1 MPKNKGGKNFKRGKK
16 TRAPPVLVLKDQNT
30 AYARVEGNL
39 GNGICSVRIISNQGD
54 GELCNGHIRGK
65 VRRAKFFRGDI
76 LLVAMREITKL
87 EEGDKMDVDIN
98 YKYYPDQVQTLER
111 MGHIN
116 HQNDVIS
123 GITFKE
129 HDEFDYDYGSGSD
142 SDSESESDSDNVF
155 TSVGKTVG
163 KTSGKNQNL
172 TVFQAY
178 DDIMPGYDSEEYE
191 YYDENEESDS
201 EIEYDKLGNTIPKEM
216 RSKNKK
222 NTSDTV
228 TDINTAA
235 NTTANTITNTV
246 TNSESDSDVQPEE
259 LKPVKLGK
267 KNQKKLDA
275 ITDNS
280 QKKKMEKQMM
290 RKKKSS
296 VVEETINFD
305 DI

>member
-116 HQNDVIS
+116 HQNDVVS

-129 HDEFDYDYGSGSD
+129 HDEFDYDYGSDSE
-142 SDSESESDSDNVF
+142 SDSESVSDNVF
-155 TSVGKTVG
+155 TSVGKNQTQNQ
-163 KTSGKNQNL
+163 KNNQNL
-172 TVFQAY
+172 LVRQAY
-178 DDIMPGYDSEEYE
+178 DDIMPGYDSDEYM
-191 YYDENEESDS
+191 YRDDDEESDS

-216 RSKNKK
+216 RSKNKQIA
-222 NTSDTV
+222 SDNITAA
-228 TDINTAA
+228 NTAA
-235 NTTANTITNTV
+235 NTTSIEIDAIIK
-246 TNSESDSDVQPEE
+246 SDSDSDVQPEE

-275 ITDNS
+275 ITDSS

-290 RKKKSS
+290 RKKKSD